1 MKLLKTAIVIVIVI
15 SIIPLIVKSINDLS
29 GGDGY
34 QGEYEIIL
42 TNENINEATEEL
54 LNLIETDENGNVT
67 NYINVEVDGFNIDV
81 GQFSLINNEYFNI
94 TDTGYQFVF
103 NLYLDN
109 PTLKPFISDYLKIT
123 LYVNI
128 ENEPLLSPTLL
139 TLLSLI
145 PLIMISGLLVYL
157 SNKIKNRYTIIK
169 IR

>member
-1 MKLLKTAIVIVIVI
+1 MKLFKTAIVIVIVI
-15 SIIPLIVKSINDLS
+15 SIMPLIVKSINDLS
-29 GGDGY
+29 GSGGY
-34 QGEYEIIL
+34 QGEYEIIF
-42 TNENINEATEEL
+42 TNENINEATQEL
-54 LNLIETDENGNVT
+54 LDLIEIDGNGNVT

-109 PTLKPFISDYLKIT
+109 PTLEPFISDYLKIT

-128 ENEPLLSPTLL
+128 ENESLLSPTLL

-157 SNKIKNRYTIIK
+157 SNKIKNRQ
-169 IR
+169 